1 MNINS
6 IQIFPIKSL
15 DRVVVNQVQV
25 TAGQALEFDRRWAIH
40 RKRDGRTVNGKKY
53 PAVHQLRS
61 SFELD
66 ERVVRLQAPQ
76 QAEERFALVGDLAP
90 LNEYLSD
97 YFGEAVAVSEDE
109 HSGFPDHTTGNVGAS
124 LVSRQTL
131 QQVGAW
137 FDLPEEE
144 VNRRMRMNFI
154 VEAEA
159 AFEEDGLLS
168 QSKEQPNVCNF
179 AGVEVWPYK
188 PCVRCPV
195 PTRDSQNGAAIRGF
209 QKEYMQRRLALQP
222 QLLEHPLYAHA
233 YMCGLV
239 LVIPEISVGKT
250 IQVGM
255 PITPK
260 MIV

>member
-1 MNINS
+1 MIINS

-15 DRVVVNQVQV
+15 DRVRVNQVQV
-25 TAGQALEFDRRWAIH
+25 TTGQALEFDRRWAIH

-53 PAVHQLRS
+53 PAVHQLRT
-61 SFELD
+61 SFEL
-66 ERVVRLQAPQ
+66 EQRMVRLQAPQ
-76 QAEERFALVGDLAP
+76 QVEEQFALVGNLNP

-97 YFGEAVAVSEDE
+97 YFGEAVEVSEDG

-131 QQVGAW
+131 QLVGAW

-154 VEAEA
+154 VDAAA
-159 AFEEDGLLS
+159 AFEEDQWLS
-168 QSKEQPNVCNF
+168 QRKEKPNACNVG
-179 AGVEVWPYK
+179 GVEVWPYK

-195 PTRDSQNGAAIRGF
+195 PTRDSRNGAAIRGF
-209 QKEYMQRRLALQP
+209 QKAYMQRRLALQP

-239 LVIPEISVGKT
+239 LIIPEISVGKT

-260 MIV
+260 TMV